1 MVEESVKF
9 VKFVFEELM
18 IGDKFEWNWFI
29 SIHFFNF
36 DTTCCF
42 VLFSFQIIY
51 NKCRNF
57 IQICSIEI
65 YEHLNKCRKGNVI
78 SKKKKK
84 KLRIMNAIKVL
95 WKWIGCI

>member
-1 MVEESVKF
+1 M
-9 VKFVFEELM
+9 
-18 IGDKFEWNWFI
+18 
-29 SIHFFNF
+29 
-36 DTTCCF
+36 
-42 VLFSFQIIY
+42 LFSFQIIY

-84 KLRIMNAIKVL
+84 KTSYYERNKSIMEMDRMHL
-95 WKWIGCI
+95 GE

>member
-36 DTTCCF
+36 DTCCF

-78 SKKKKK
+78 
-84 KLRIMNAIKVL
+84 
-95 WKWIGCI
+95 